1 MSYFIS
7 ALCKKIKLTS
17 MGNSLKSSE
26 SSTGADIFIPAIKT
40 NVKIPQYDWKAD
52 TISQSLQNCR
62 PDPITTKAKQT
73 VGSIIQNWVL
83 SRCSIRQLQ
92 RQLEENKMVTY
103 VINKAICLVLSSA
116 HVCQAAVLAN
126 DWAKTAFGPPV
137 GWVFCQIFAFEK
149 KAVGSLLYYCTIYHQ
164 W

>member
-17 MGNSLKSSE
+17 MGNSLKSST
-26 SSTGADIFIPAIKT
+26 STGADIFIPAIKT

-52 TISQSLQNCR
+52 TISQTLQNSR
-62 PDPITTKAKQT
+62 PDPITTKAKT
-73 VGSIIQNWVL
+73 LGSIIQNWVL

-103 VINKAICLVLSSA
+103 VINKSICLGLSSA
-116 HVCQAAVLAN
+116 HICQAAVLAN

-137 GWVFCQIFAFEK
+137 GLVFCQIFAFEK